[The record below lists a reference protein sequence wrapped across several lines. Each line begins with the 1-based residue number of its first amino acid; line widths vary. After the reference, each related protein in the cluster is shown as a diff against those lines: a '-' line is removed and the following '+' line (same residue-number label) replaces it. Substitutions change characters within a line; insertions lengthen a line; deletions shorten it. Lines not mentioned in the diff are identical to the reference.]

1 MISEMESIP
10 GEDAMQIVEMIK
22 KKKKRL
28 RMSLVD
34 KAAIGLERTISNFER
49 SSAIGKNA
57 IKQPCILKRNHLWK
71 EDQQINVA
79 NFTILL

>member
-1 MISEMESIP
+1 
-10 GEDAMQIVEMIK
+10 
-22 KKKKRL
+22 
-28 RMSLVD
+28 MSLVD

-57 IKQPCILKRNHLWK
+57 IKQLCILKRNHLWK

>member
-10 GEDAMQIVEMIK
+10 GEDAMQIVEMI

-57 IKQPCILKRNHLWK
+57 IKQLCILKRNHL
-71 EDQQINVA
+71 
-79 NFTILL
+79 